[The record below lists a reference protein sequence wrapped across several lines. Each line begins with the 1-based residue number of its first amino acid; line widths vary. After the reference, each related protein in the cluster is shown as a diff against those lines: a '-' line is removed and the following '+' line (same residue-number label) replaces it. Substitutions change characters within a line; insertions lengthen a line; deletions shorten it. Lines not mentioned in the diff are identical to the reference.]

1 MSYTDVQKV
10 IGASDLPGKIQT
22 YGQEALGSTEA
33 AEKKKAADAEA
44 EETPAA
50 DAAEDVVE
58 AAPVAKKAAVVAKNA
73 TAVAK

>member
-50 DAAEDVVE
+50 AADVVEE